1 MKKYTYVV
9 IVLLLSVP
17 FNHTLYCQ
25 VKNGYVIYKKK
36 SLNKE
41 AINKIKDLN
50 FRETLREI
58 GEKAEELE
66 YTLEFNDVESIFS
79 VIEPMDFDGSMTTKL
94 AIVSAEGKGLRY
106 TNLKSREY
114 LYQNEVF
121 RENFLIL
128 NSLDSIQWKLTNQS
142 KIINGYKCY
151 KAETIK
157 TVIGSKEI
165 STNTIEAW
173 YAPEIPVNFGP
184 LGYAG
189 LPGLILQLNNGKFWT
204 YYISELNLESSDPIV
219 IKKPT
224 KGKRIT
230 AFEFQELTKKLAGQS
245 REYLRN

>member
-1 MKKYTYVV
+1 MKNIYV
-9 IVLLLSVP
+9 IILLLFFT

-25 VKNGYVIYKKK
+25 TKMGYAIYKKK
-36 SLNKE
+36 SINKE
-41 AINKIKDLN
+41 ALNKIKDLN
-50 FRETLREI
+50 IREI
-58 GEKAEELE
+58 LSETNEKAEELD
-66 YTLEFNDVESIFS
+66 YILNFNTIESIFK

-94 AIVSAEGKGLRY
+94 AIQAADGQGVRY

-157 TVIGSKEI
+157 IVISSKEI
-165 STNTIEAW
+165 TSNTIEAW
-173 YAPEIPVNFGP
+173 YAPELSLNFGP

-189 LPGLILQLNNGKFWT
+189 LPGLIVQLNIGKYWT
-204 YYISELNLESSDPIV
+204 YYMTELDLSSSEPVI

-224 KGKRIT
+224 KGKKIT
-230 AFEFQELTKKLAGQS
+230 SFEFQELTKKLAGQS